1 MNVTARN
8 ERIAELDAEVV
19 PAPRPPGSTPP
30 MTGAA
35 PPASTLC
42 STTSSA
48 TTSPSRMCPRV
59 RIDPIPGHVRHMVL
73 LLAHAI
79 TRVTLEQADLQMR
92 LDAQEEEATGAGQ

>member
-1 MNVTARN
+1 M
-8 ERIAELDAEVV
+8 
-19 PAPRPPGSTPP
+19 
-30 MTGAA
+30 
-35 PPASTLC
+35 
-42 STTSSA
+42 
-48 TTSPSRMCPRV
+48 